1 MRRLQSLPGARAH
14 NFADPQGTLRGDAV
28 NLQGPHAGTQT
39 AKRPGTGAQ
48 RRDHLIESVTCYRPW
63 GR

>member
-1 MRRLQSLPGARAH
+1 
-14 NFADPQGTLRGDAV
+14 LRGDAV